1 MSHFEW
7 YDAVL
12 KLATAFGLSPT
23 DLTDALSADPLSVSS
38 FSPSAPGCSPMT
50 AVVAVRSAGG
60 RVTWLAPAELA
71 RWQAVNTALYWHVLP
86 SLDLAGP
93 SSLSDQHAVH
103 SLCSGR
109 LADGRGLIR
118 WAFIAS
124 LPLASAC
131 APVVGVPAGP
141 AHRVAGAG
149 LPTSVLSLTPFAAVT
164 RDMLACASL
173 LGLPTPAL
181 LVAPGASM
189 LPCPLG
195 GGGGARLLAE
205 RDGLPHLAPLG
216 AGTSEANASAIMS
229 TRQLDPW
236 DELCSCWPCKEDL
249 NSAPSNNMPVQTTA
263 GTCTGEALGSAVGT
277 VSDDVPVELCGMH
290 DALTAGDE
298 PSELCTARALAEADA
313 ACAPAARRDTL
324 DAPTERGELSEL
336 REPCVLAQADAV
348 CALTARSS
356 TITEIALGDEL
367 SELCGARAL
376 VEADAVRAPAA
387 RCDTLDAPTEYGELS
402 ELREPCVLAQAD
414 AACVLTARSS
424 TITET
429 ALAALHNRAALEGG
443 AMSSLPAPI
452 SLALQPTRAVL
463 MPCLP
468 APISLALQPTHAVSP
483 HAHSVPDGWVS
494 EKPLICSKDRHGVCL
509 TGTADGCPLMFSK
522 LLSRALLRVLSS
534 PIITSA
540 SAPAMREGG
549 RTTHRLQVSK
559 LKSTGLTA
567 LMTHR
572 LQVSKS
578 KSTGQMTLQICL
590 SGGLHWWFTLSSV
603 FTESHWLWTMASVT
617 GSMFCIT

>member
-23 DLTDALSADPLSVSS
+23 DLTDELLADPLCVSS

-50 AVVAVRSAGG
+50 AVVALRSADG
-60 RVTWLAPAELA
+60 RVQRLAPANLE
-71 RWQAVNTALYWHVLP
+71 RWQAVNTALYWHILP

-149 LPTSVLSLTPFAAVT
+149 LPTSVLSLSPFAAAT

-181 LVAPGASM
+181 LVAPGASV

-229 TRQLDPW
+229 AHQLDPW
-236 DELCSCWPCKEDL
+236 DELCSCWPCKEGL
-249 NSAPSNNMPVQTTA
+249 NSAPSNNMSEQTTA

-313 ACAPAARRDTL
+313 AFAPAARCDVL

-336 REPCVLAQADAV
+336 REPCVLAQADAA
-348 CALTARSS
+348 CA
-356 TITEIALGDEL
+356 
-367 SELCGARAL
+367 
-376 VEADAVRAPAA
+376 
-387 RCDTLDAPTEYGELS
+387 
-402 ELREPCVLAQAD
+402 
-414 AACVLTARSS
+414 LTARSS

-443 AMSSLPAPI
+443 AMSSLPAPL

-494 EKPLICSKDRHGVCL
+494 AKPRIYSTDRHGVCR

-549 RTTHRLQVSK
+549 ANDTQTAGEQVK
-559 LKSTGLTA
+559 
-567 LMTHR
+567 
-572 LQVSKS
+572 V
-578 KSTGQMTLQICL
+578 
-590 SGGLHWWFTLSSV
+590 
-603 FTESHWLWTMASVT
+603 
-617 GSMFCIT
+617 